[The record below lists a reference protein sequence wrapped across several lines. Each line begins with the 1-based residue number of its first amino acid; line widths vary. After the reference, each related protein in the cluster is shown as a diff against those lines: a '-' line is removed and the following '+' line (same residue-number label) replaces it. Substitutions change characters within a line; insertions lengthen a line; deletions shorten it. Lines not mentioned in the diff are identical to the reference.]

1 MKSYRKSVHFMGGI
15 TPLVHKEPSYAFPGV
30 LAKFAKGFGPLVHC
44 GQGYTFRGTWG
55 TPWQAQVYK
64 P

>member
-1 MKSYRKSVHFMGGI
+1 MEGI
-15 TPLVHKEPSYAFPGV
+15 TPLVHKEPSYANLGI
-30 LAKFAKGFGPLVHC
+30 LAKFAEGFGPLVHC
-44 GQGYTFRGTWG
+44 GQGYTFGGGWG